1 MKLKELLKLNTTVDV
16 SDDYADQF
24 EDGGRWFD
32 SIIAFVGPCKLTEA
46 GQEKYKDIMDL
57 DVDVDDNYAI
67 VHIPKDEDDE
77 KMEQMEKDVML
88 FFYAAAGYMSESLY
102 KEYFDDKH

>member
-1 MKLKELLKLNTTVDV
+1 MKLRELLKLDITVDV

-32 SIIAFVGPCKLTEA
+32 SIIAFVGPCHLTEA
-46 GQEKYKDIMDL
+46 GKEKYKNIMDL
-57 DVDVDDNYAI
+57 DVDVDESSAY
-67 VHIPKDEDDE
+67 VHIPENEDE
-77 KMEQMEKDVML
+77 KMEQLEKEVML

-102 KEYFDDKH
+102 EEYFEEN

>member
-1 MKLKELLKLNTTVDV
+1 MKLKELIKLDTDVDV

-46 GQEKYKDIMDL
+46 GQERYKDIMDL
-57 DVDVDDNYAI
+57 DVDVDESTAV
-67 VHIPKDEDDE
+67 VHIPEDEDE
-77 KMEQMEKDVML
+77 KMEEMEREVML
-88 FFYAAAGYMSESLY
+88 FFYAVAGYMSEDLY
-102 KEYFDDKH
+102 EEYFGKE

>member
-1 MKLKELLKLNTTVDV
+1 MKLKELLKLDIDVDV

-46 GQEKYKDIMDL
+46 GQEKYKNIMDL
-57 DVDVDDNYAI
+57 DVDVDESNAI
-67 VHIPKDEDDE
+67 VHIPEDEDE
-77 KMEQMEKDVML
+77 KMEEMEKEVML
-88 FFYAAAGYMSESLY
+88 FFYAAAGYMSEDLY
-102 KEYFDDKH
+102 EEYFDSK

>member
-1 MKLKELLKLNTTVDV
+1 MKLKELLKLDIDVDV

-46 GQEKYKDIMDL
+46 GQKRYKNIMDL
-57 DVDVDDNYAI
+57 DVDVDDGYAV
-67 VHIPKDEDDE
+67 VHIPKLEDE
-77 KMEQMEKDVML
+77 KMEEIEKEVML
-88 FFYAAAGYMSESLY
+88 FFYAAAGYMSEDLY
-102 KEYFDDKH
+102 EEYFGSK